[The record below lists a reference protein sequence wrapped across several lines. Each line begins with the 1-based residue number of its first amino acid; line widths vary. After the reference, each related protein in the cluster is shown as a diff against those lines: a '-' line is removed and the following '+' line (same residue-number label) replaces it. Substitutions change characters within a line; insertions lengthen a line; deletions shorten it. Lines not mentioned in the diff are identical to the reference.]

1 MEKYYKVS
9 ESTLLDLLEKAC
21 RFEVLVNSGVDSW
34 YGYEY
39 AYCDFLEAYCI
50 DSGIDCAQ
58 AYEGEL
64 DFSDIAK
71 SDLKNFEEI

>member
-1 MEKYYKVS
+1 MEKYYKVR

-21 RFEVLVNSGVDSW
+21 RFEVLADSGVDEW
-34 YGYEY
+34 HRYESV
-39 AYCDFLEAYCI
+39 YCDFFETYCI
-50 DSGIDCAQ
+50 DNGIDFERF
-58 AYEGEL
+58 YEGDL